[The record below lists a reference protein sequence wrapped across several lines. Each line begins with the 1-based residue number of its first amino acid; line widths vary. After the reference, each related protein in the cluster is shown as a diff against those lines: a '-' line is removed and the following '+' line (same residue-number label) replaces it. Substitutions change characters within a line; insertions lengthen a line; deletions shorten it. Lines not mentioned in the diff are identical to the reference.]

1 MRLIRWMAFFLFC
14 FLFALGLLGALPVFA
29 QSTTGELRLTVTDP
43 SGLGV
48 KCTVGL
54 VSQLNEY
61 DNTFTTDDQGKM
73 DARRL
78 PYGIYH
84 LQIQAQGFA
93 VISETVEIRS
103 ALPLDR
109 TIQLKLASV
118 SESVKVTD
126 TNTLM
131 DPYRPGSVNELGSES
146 IQNRLT
152 AIPGRGLQDL
162 VNSQPGWLY
171 EGNAVLHPRGS
182 EYQTQFVV
190 DGIPLTDNRSPSFG
204 PEAAPAD
211 DVESLKIY
219 TAGFPAEYGR
229 KMGGVVEVNTLK
241 SGGSGFHGTP
251 YSFRREL

>member
-93 VISETVEIRS
+93 G
-103 ALPLDR
+103 DF
-109 TIQLKLASV
+109 
-118 SESVKVTD
+118 
-126 TNTLM
+126 
-131 DPYRPGSVNELGSES
+131 
-146 IQNRLT
+146 
-152 AIPGRGLQDL
+152 RG
-162 VNSQPGWLY
+162 G
-171 EGNAVLHPRGS
+171 
-182 EYQTQFVV
+182 
-190 DGIPLTDNRSPSFG
+190 
-204 PEAAPAD
+204 
-211 DVESLKIY
+211 
-219 TAGFPAEYGR
+219 
-229 KMGGVVEVNTLK
+229 
-241 SGGSGFHGTP
+241 
-251 YSFRREL
+251 